1 MLTLDR
7 VRRISEEILQKYPG
21 VFGTD
26 YQANK
31 EQLNK
36 VAMVH
41 SKMLRNK
48 IAGYITKMNGREA
61 DEELEEQAAAEGAA
75 VESPAVPAATAE

>member
-1 MLTLDR
+1 MDR
-7 VRRISEEILQKYPG
+7 VRRISEEIIQRYPG

-31 EQLNK
+31 DQLNK
-36 VAMVH
+36 IAFVH

-48 IAGYITKMNGREA
+48 IAGYITKVNGRTA
-61 DEELEEQAAAEGAA
+61 PEEEGEEKAE
-75 VESPAVPAATAE
+75 

>member
-1 MLTLDR
+1 MDR
-7 VRRISEEILQKYPG
+7 VRRISEEIVQKFPG

-48 IAGYITKMNGREA
+48 IAGYITKMNGRA
-61 DEELEEQAAAEGAA
+61 AQEEEVEKQAE
-75 VESPAVPAATAE
+75 

>member
-1 MLTLDR
+1 MDR
-7 VRRISEEILQKYPG
+7 VRKISEELVEKFPG

-31 EQLNK
+31 EALNK
-36 VAMVH
+36 LTVVH

-48 IAGYITKMNGREA
+48 IAGYITKMNGRA
-61 DEELEEQAAAEGAA
+61 VQEEEEGAA
-75 VESPAVPAATAE
+75 EQLAE

>member
-1 MLTLDR
+1 MDR
-7 VRRISEEILQKYPG
+7 VRRISEEIVQKYPG
-21 VFGTD
+21 VFGSD

-36 VAMVH
+36 IAIVN

-48 IAGYITKMNGREA
+48 IAGYITKIHGGAVEP
-61 DEELEEQAAAEGAA
+61 EAAEAK
-75 VESPAVPAATAE
+75 AE

>member
-1 MLTLDR
+1 MDR
-7 VRRISEEILQKYPG
+7 VRRISEEIIQRYPG

-31 EQLNK
+31 DQLNK
-36 VAMVH
+36 IALVH

-48 IAGYITKMNGREA
+48 IAGYITKVNGRMTP
-61 DEELEEQAAAEGAA
+61 EEEVEEKAE
-75 VESPAVPAATAE
+75 

>member
-1 MLTLDR
+1 MDR
-7 VRRISEEILQKYPG
+7 VRRISEELLEKFPG
-21 VFGTD
+21 VFGSN
-26 YQANK
+26 YEANK

-48 IAGYITKMNGREA
+48 IAGYITKINTREA
-61 DEELEEQAAAEGAA
+61 EEAQEQAA
-75 VESPAVPAATAE
+75 PATE

>member
-1 MLTLDR
+1 MDR
-7 VRRISEEILQKYPG
+7 VRRISEEIVVKFPG

-31 EQLNK
+31 ESLNK
-36 VAMVH
+36 LAVIH

-48 IAGYITKMNGREA
+48 IAGYITKMNGKA
-61 DEELEEQAAAEGAA
+61 AQEEEEVA
-75 VESPAVPAATAE
+75 VEQLAE